1 MQKKKILITGGAG
14 FIGSEFVRQMCDNGN
29 YLITVVDSLTYAGN
43 INNLSTVM
51 ESINFKKIDIRNSK
65 DVDNLFKEENF
76 EIVVNL
82 AAESHVDNSI
92 KQPAIFLETNIIGTQ
107 NLLDASVRSGRPLFV
122 QISTDEVYG
131 SISGDFAS
139 EVYPLKPSSPYS
151 ASKAGADLIVA
162 AYGKT
167 YDLSYNIIRSVN
179 NYGPNQYPEKL
190 IPLFINRILENQTV
204 PIYGTGKNVREWIHV
219 SDFSRAI
226 IKILE
231 NDKRNEVY
239 NVSTGTFKTNL
250 EVTKFIIKTLN
261 RSLDLITYVEDRPGH
276 DFRYALNCEK
286 IKYETKWK
294 PIVPFEEGLTKTINW
309 YRDLY
314 SMEKSK

>member
-190 IPLFINRILENQTV
+190 IPFFINRILENQTV

-294 PIVPFEEGLTKTINW
+294 PNVPFEEGLTKTINW

-314 SMEKSK
+314 SMETSK

>member
-1 MQKKKILITGGAG
+1 MQKKKVLITGGAG
-14 FIGSEFVRQMCDNGN
+14 FIGSEFVRQMCENGN
-29 YLITVVDSLTYAGN
+29 YQITVVDCLTYAGN
-43 INNLSTVM
+43 VNNLSKVI
-51 ESINFKKIDIRNSK
+51 ESINFEKIDIRNKK
-65 DVDNLFKEENF
+65 DVNKLFEEENF

-107 NLLDASVRSGRPLFV
+107 NLLDASVRNGRPLFV

-179 NYGPNQYPEKL
+179 NYGPHQYPEKL
-190 IPLFINRILENQTV
+190 IPFFINRILENQTV
-204 PIYGTGKNVREWIHV
+204 PIYGTGMNVREWIHV

-226 IKILE
+226 IKIIE
-231 NDKRNEVY
+231 NDNRNEVY

-250 EVTKFIIKTLN
+250 EVTKFIIKALN

-294 PIVPFEEGLTKTINW
+294 PLVQFEQGLTETINW

-314 SMEKSK
+314 AIERS